1 MEKVNI
7 AEKLKQIRGFWKP
20 HIVGELNGQY
30 MKLTKLK
37 GRFIWHHH
45 KDEDEMFLVLKG
57 RLLMEFPDRQLWIED
72 GEFIVIPRGVEHR
85 PNAEEEVHVLLFEPV
100 STLNTGNVRNKR
112 TLEKLDRI

>member
-7 AEKLKQIRGFWKP
+7 AEKLKRIRGFWKP

-30 MKLTKLK
+30 VKLTKLK

-72 GEFIVIPRGVEHR
+72 GEFIIIPRGVEHR
-85 PNAEEEVHVLLFEPV
+85 PNAKEEVHVLLFEPV
-100 STLNTGNVRNKR
+100 STLNTGNVWNKR